1 MTPGTQARL
10 TAMMFVGLVVGGW
23 SVMGSLRLG
32 DITLGLQN
40 GLLLGSDV
48 GIFVH

>member
-1 MTPGTQARL
+1 
-10 TAMMFVGLVVGGW
+10 MMFVGLVLGGC

-32 DITLGLQN
+32 GITH
-40 GLLLGSDV
+40 GLLAGSDV